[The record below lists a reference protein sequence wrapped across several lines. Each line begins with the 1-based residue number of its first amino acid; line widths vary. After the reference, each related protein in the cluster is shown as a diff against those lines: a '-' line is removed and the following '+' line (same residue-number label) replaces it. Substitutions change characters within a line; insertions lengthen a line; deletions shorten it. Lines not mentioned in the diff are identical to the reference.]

1 MGDPDRLAALR
12 VEYAAALADLAAAR
26 EEAKALNARLH
37 VLANV
42 AQAAYLKLYLLEPKA
57 KQP

>member
-1 MGDPDRLAALR
+1 MTAPDRLAALR

-37 VLANV
+37 TLANL
-42 AQAAYLKLYLLEPKA
+42 AQQLYLSVYLLEEKA